1 MNILD
6 NSGYMKIVVLDG
18 YTLNPGD
25 LSWDALR
32 QLGEVTVYD
41 RTSPQQ
47 VWERSADAEILFTNK
62 VVLDAATVGNLPK
75 LRYIGVLATGYNV
88 VDLEAARKAG
98 VVVTN
103 IPAYSTDSVAQMA
116 FSHIL
121 NIVQRVDVYAHE
133 IRDGKW
139 SGQADFC
146 YWNSPLHELKGK
158 KLGVV
163 GFGNTGKATA
173 RIAVAFGMEVCVYTS
188 KPAAQLPEGVGKCR
202 SLDELFRE
210 CDIVS
215 LHCPLTG
222 DTEGMIDSERLK
234 MMKPTAILIN
244 TGRGGL
250 VNERDLAEALADG
263 TIAAAGVDV
272 LASEPPSPDNPLL
285 KQKNCF
291 ITPHIAWATYE
302 ARVRLMELAIGN
314 LTAFLEGN
322 PVNVVS

>member
-1 MNILD
+1 
-6 NSGYMKIVVLDG
+6 MKIVVLDG

-32 QLGEVTVYD
+32 QLGEVTVCD

-173 RIAVAFGMEVCVYTS
+173 RIAVAFGMEVCAYTS

>member
-1 MNILD
+1 
-6 NSGYMKIVVLDG
+6 MKIVVLDG